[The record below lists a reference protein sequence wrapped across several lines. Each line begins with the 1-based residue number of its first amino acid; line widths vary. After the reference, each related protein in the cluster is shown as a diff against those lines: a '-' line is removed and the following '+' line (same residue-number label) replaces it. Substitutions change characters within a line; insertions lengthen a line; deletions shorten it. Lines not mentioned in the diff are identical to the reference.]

1 MVTQLT
7 VTRAQRLNFHI
18 IPGGVSLCITC
29 IYHVPPT
36 RTVTMTTCIPMPLQ
50 SLAHPPPSP
59 DFLMYPSLHH
69 PYPIKTAIKSELN
82 NNEAGPGSQYSPLIH
97 YTGRVTTW
105 SIENQYIYINRDVPT
120 SSTIALRA
128 LKKSLCNQ
136 KKSWKKKI
144 LLKVQMWYL
153 LPTLK
158 PCDHY
163 FH

>member
-7 VTRAQRLNFHI
+7 VTGAQRVNFHI
-18 IPGGVSLCITC
+18 IPGGVSLCIRC

-97 YTGRVTTW
+97 YIGRVTTW
-105 SIENQYIYINRDVPT
+105 SIENQYIYQSRCPDIINHCPA
-120 SSTIALRA
+120 STEKVIVQ
-128 LKKSLCNQ
+128 ST
-136 KKSWKKKI
+136 KKSWKKKS
-144 LLKVQMWYL
+144 Y
-153 LPTLK
+153 
-158 PCDHY
+158 
-163 FH
+163 